1 MPVRCAVSGSRSVRG
16 KATGGMKST
25 QFDGVTRF
33 LNTAG
38 SRREAVTALVGGL
51 SGLFLFGGPDVTLAK
66 RKKGRRNR
74 RRRKDRQSNN
84 GPCGNGDKEG
94 KDCRCKKQGGAC
106 ADDASCCPRTKGLS
120 CQDGTCQRCD
130 VCLSGCEFSSVQ
142 AAIDDSAAGE
152 TIHVCA
158 GVFAERL
165 VINTNVTLIGGG
177 DGANGTTLDGRRGG
191 STLTVSN
198 ATVTLERMRLT
209 GGGGVN
215 AGGGI
220 FIEQAGSLTLTDC
233 TVSGNSALSEGG
245 GIAKRNGAL
254 TLNNSAVTDNAAGDR
269 GGGIFHS
276 DGATNLNASVVRG
289 NEAGERGGG
298 IFFVQGAMTLNDS
311 RVEDNRAEIEGGG
324 IFREGGAMSLFD
336 SIVTGNDPD
345 DCVGIVCANV

>member
-1 MPVRCAVSGSRSVRG
+1 MTSKRFAGVIRS
-16 KATGGMKST
+16 
-25 QFDGVTRF
+25 
-33 LNTAG
+33 LNTAR
-38 SRREAVTALVGGL
+38 SRREAVTALFGGL

-74 RRRKDRQSNN
+74 RRRKDRQSND

-94 KDCRCKKQGGAC
+94 KDCRCKKQGEAC
-106 ADDASCCPRTKGLS
+106 ANDASCCPRTKGLS
-120 CQDGTCQRCD
+120 CHDGTCQPCD
-130 VCLSGCEFSSVQ
+130 VCLSGCDFDSVQ
-142 AAIDDSAAGE
+142 AAIDDSAPGA
-152 TIHVCA
+152 TIQICA

-165 VINTNVTLIGGG
+165 VINTNVTLIGIG

-191 STLTVSN
+191 STVTVSN
-198 ATVTLERMRLT
+198 ASATLERLRIT

-233 TVSGNSALSEGG
+233 TVSGNSALADGG
-245 GIAKRNGAL
+245 GIAKQNGAL
-254 TLNNSAVTDNAAGDR
+254 TLNNSAVTGNEARDR
-269 GGGIFHS
+269 GAGIFHS
-276 DGATNLNASVVRG
+276 DGATNLNDSVVSG

-298 IFFVQGAMTLNDS
+298 IFFVKGAMTLNDS
-311 RVEDNRAEIEGGG
+311 SVEDNRAEIEGGG

-336 SIVTGNDPD
+336 STVTGNNPD